1 MEDTT
6 INEAYI
12 FPDKPIVEESNTSLS
27 KSIGSLVLFIAAFYL
42 FFDKDISYIFILVL
56 VLFIHELGHFI
67 AMKYFDYKEV
77 QMFFIPLLGALV
89 TGSKEEISQRQRAII
104 LLAGPIPGIIIGL
117 ILYYIGYENNQQI
130 LIVAANMFIFLNMFN
145 LLPLKPLDGG
155 NLIGVLFFD
164 KKETIQTIF
173 VIISACGLILIALLL
188 ESYIFLIVPV
198 FLLSG
203 IVQKFTT
210 KKIKADL
217 ERENIDYNKPF
228 EELTNAEYWT
238 IRKHVVIHV
247 TSFNKI
253 SPTEFL
259 ESKHEKQIIEL
270 IKSLFVKAPRFDLSG
285 KTKTMFL
292 LTWILFIIGPF
303 IALALI
309 IR

>member
-1 MEDTT
+1 MDDTT
-6 INEAYI
+6 IIEAYT
-12 FPDKPIVEESNTSLS
+12 FPDKPKIAKENSSLT
-27 KSIGSLVLFIAAFYL
+27 KSVGSLILFIAAFYL
-42 FFDKDISYIFILVL
+42 FFNKDISYIFILVI
-56 VLFIHELGHFI
+56 VLLIHELGHFI
-67 AMKYFDYKEV
+67 AMKYYNYKDV
-77 QMFFIPLLGALV
+77 KMFFIPLLGALV
-89 TGSKEEISQRQRAII
+89 TGDKHEISQKQRAII
-104 LLAGPIPGIIIGL
+104 LLAGPLPGIIIGL
-117 ILYYIGYENNQQI
+117 ILYYIGYEDNQHI

-155 NLIGVLFFD
+155 NLIGILFFD
-164 KKETIQTIF
+164 KKETIQAIF
-173 VIISACGLILIALLL
+173 VIISACGLILLALLL

-203 IVQKFTT
+203 ILQKFTT

-259 ESKHEKQIIEL
+259 ESKHEKQIIDL
-270 IKSLFVKAPRFDLSG
+270 IKSLFVKAPIFDLSG

-292 LTWILFIIGPF
+292 LIWILFMTGPF